1 MIAPFHSGRRAA
13 LKQFISASTLAM
25 VASSGLLLPQ
35 RVLAHWPRDAFTAD
49 TVEDVLLA
57 LMGQSEIIENSDV
70 VFTVGKPTNL
80 VTDGKSVTVEVASRL
95 ENIERIAIL
104 VDNNPNPLVMSFDLM
119 GSVMMPLKSRIE
131 IIAGESQV
139 IAVIRADGKLYKT
152 TRNVRIYVGGNP

>member
-1 MIAPFHSGRRAA
+1 MTTPFHLGRRVA

-25 VASSGLLLPQ
+25 VASSALLLPQ
-35 RVLAHWPRDAFTAD
+35 RVLAHWPSDAFSAD

-57 LMGQSEIIENSDV
+57 LMGQSEVIENSDV
-70 VFTVGKPTNL
+70 EFTVGKPANL

-95 ENIERIAIL
+95 ENIERIALL

-152 TRNVRIYVGGNP
+152 TRDVRIYVGGNP